1 MKAFSY
7 RCVRR
12 CHGPPGT
19 SRRTPGRPFP
29 VGPEWFSGSHGDPA
43 GHRRA
48 PMADTVGP
56 LRTEHSPAGSQLT
69 FPSPMRTV
77 MRSVPLHEK

>member
-1 MKAFSY
+1 MCSPGPDRSVVPAE
-7 RCVRR
+7 
-12 CHGPPGT
+12 CHG
-19 SRRTPGRPFP
+19 RTPGRPFP

-48 PMADTVGP
+48 PMADTAGP

-69 FPSPMRTV
+69 FPSQARTV
-77 MRSVPLHEK
+77 VRSVPWREK